1 MPPPDQLSP
10 AQSPTAEQPAAA
22 ADHPP
27 RAAGSTP
34 SPPPRSPTQSV
45 GVASFSAVA
54 MASFS
59 SVVDTGGS
67 TAAPRAVSPSAR
79 CSVTPRWTQYPVKP
93 QDRPRL
99 QRAVGSTTMMART
112 WGWRGQGPRARF
124 RRDSAADS
132 FEVVHNQHQPTPFT
146 LSVGNFRP
154 SQPPPTTSG
163 SSSSTT
169 TYSPKVAAD

>member
-27 RAAGSTP
+27 RAAGSMP

-59 SVVDTGGS
+59 SVVDTS
-67 TAAPRAVSPSAR
+67 YPAVRGAITR
-79 CSVTPRWTQYPVKP
+79 RPV
-93 QDRPRL
+93 RPGVPLGAERG
-99 QRAVGSTTMMART
+99 VGSLELGEGGYSSR
-112 WGWRGQGPRARF
+112 RF
-124 RRDSAADS
+124 A
-132 FEVVHNQHQPTPFT
+132 
-146 LSVGNFRP
+146 SVG
-154 SQPPPTTSG
+154 T
-163 SSSSTT
+163 
-169 TYSPKVAAD
+169 